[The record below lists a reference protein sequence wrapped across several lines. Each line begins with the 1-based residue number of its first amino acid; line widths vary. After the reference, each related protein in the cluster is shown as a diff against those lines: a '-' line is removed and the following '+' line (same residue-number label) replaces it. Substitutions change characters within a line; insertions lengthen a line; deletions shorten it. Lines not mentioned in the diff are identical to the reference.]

1 MERDE
6 IMDMITKS
14 IEQQEDMAKLAWA
27 DSDRLLDQVINSE
40 PGADYRALTVLAHL
54 SRIESAIRDSSTCIA
69 LALMALATR
78 DDDSDSDPLH

>member
-14 IEQQEDMAKLAWA
+14 IEEQEDMAKMAWEE
-27 DSDRLLDQVINSE
+27 SNRLLDLVINSE
-40 PGADYRALTVLAHL
+40 PEDDFKSHMVLAHL

-69 LALMALATR
+69 LAIMALATR